1 MSEGTVNGMGHKDTY
16 STYDP
21 WQAAYLD
28 AMGIPLL
35 ECPINA
41 QGRATWIF
49 ANDDDAAW
57 MAGMEYRHGD
67 NALVPAQAYKQSF
80 RRMLDVANAMREGH
94 YEHHNQQAA

>member
-1 MSEGTVNGMGHKDTY
+1 MAHKDTY
-16 STYDP
+16 STYDA

-35 ECPINA
+35 ECTINA
-41 QGRATWIF
+41 DGRATWHF

-67 NALVPAQAYKQSF
+67 NAVVPAKAYKQAF
-80 RRMLDVANAMREGH
+80 RRVLDAANAKRAMREGNH
-94 YEHHNQQAA
+94 GRYGDYAA